1 MDPISEQFAIVT
13 EEFTLHGRV
22 IKPGQLIRYTETNDL
37 ILNLFKMNK
46 IIAKKIPYKGFEV
59 K

>member
-1 MDPISEQFAIVT
+1 MEQYAIVT
-13 EEFTLHGRV
+13 EAFTLHGKT
-22 IKPGQLIRYTETNDL
+22 IKPGQVIKYTEVNDL

-46 IIAKKIPYKGFEV
+46 IMAQQVPYKGFEV